1 MKTKSNVL
9 GESCNGSVVG
19 RVTNPELNEL
29 SGLVESRRYSDVFYS
44 IEDSG
49 NGNSVYAISK
59 NGTVVGNTDMILP

>member
-1 MKTKSNVL
+1 M
-9 GESCNGSVVG
+9 
-19 RVTNPELNEL
+19 

-59 NGTVVGNTDMILP
+59 NGTVVGNNDMILPSSVIFFVFFKIPRPSSKLSFFVQI

>member
-1 MKTKSNVL
+1 M
-9 GESCNGSVVG
+9 
-19 RVTNPELNEL
+19 

-59 NGTVVGNTDMILP
+59 NGTVVGNNDMIFPSSAIISTKIPRISDKLSVFIKI

>member
-1 MKTKSNVL
+1 M
-9 GESCNGSVVG
+9 
-19 RVTNPELNEL
+19 

-59 NGTVVGNTDMILP
+59 NGTVVGNNDMILPSSVIISTKIPRLSNKLSFFITI